1 MKKASVKKA
10 WVIGSGPN
18 GLTAAIVLA
27 QAGPSVTVLEAQ
39 ASIGGGT
46 RSAELTL
53 PGFIHDVCS
62 AAHPMAV
69 SSPAFAA
76 FPLGKFGLEWIE
88 PHAQLAHPLDDGSCI
103 LVHRSVEKTASQLG
117 RDEGRYC
124 RLMRPLAEKWR
135 ELAAD
140 VLAPAGFQRHPLLLA
155 RFGIRAPWPAT
166 IAARRRFR
174 TDRARALFAGMAA
187 HSMLPLEYPG
197 SAAFGWLMAFSAHGA
212 GWPIARGGSQAIAE
226 ALAAYFQSLGGE
238 IRCHSEVRSLGEFEA
253 GSLVLCDIT
262 PRQLLAL
269 AGKRLPDAY
278 RKKLEKYRY
287 GPGVFKL
294 DWALSRPIPWRSP
307 ECAQAATVHIGGS
320 LEEIAASER
329 APFAGAVCERPFVL
343 LAQPSLFDATRAPD
357 DQHTGWAYCHIPN
370 ASATDMSEWIENQV
384 ERFAPGFRATIL
396 SRHVSGPAELQRHNA
411 NLVGGDIGGGAQTL
425 QQLLFRHAGS
435 AYRVPLAGVYLCSSS
450 VAPGPGVHGMCGYH
464 AARRALADG

>member
-1 MKKASVKKA
+1 MKKA

-18 GLTAAIVLA
+18 GLTAGIVLA
-27 QAGPSVTVLEAQ
+27 QAGLNVTVLEAQ

-62 AAHPMAV
+62 AVHPMAV

-76 FPLGKFGLEWIE
+76 FPLRKFGLEWIE
-88 PHAQLAHPLDDGSCI
+88 PPAQLAHPLDDGSCI
-103 LVHRSVEKTASQLG
+103 LVHRSIEQTASQLG
-117 RDEGRYC
+117 RDEDRYC
-124 RLMRPLAEKWR
+124 RLVRPLAEKWC

-140 VLAPAGFQRHPLLLA
+140 VLAPAGLPSHPLLLA
-155 RFGIRAPWPAT
+155 RFGMRAPWPAT
-166 IAARRRFR
+166 LAARTQFR

-187 HSMLPLEYPG
+187 HSMVPLEYPG
-197 SAAFGWLMAFSAHGA
+197 SAGFGWLMAISAHGA
-212 GWPIARGGSQAIAE
+212 GWPIARGGSQAIAD
-226 ALAAYFQSLGGE
+226 ALAAYFRSLGGE

-269 AGKRLPDAY
+269 AGRRLPDAY
-278 RKKLEKYRY
+278 RKRLEKYRY

-294 DWALSRPIPWRSP
+294 DWALSHPIPWRSP
-307 ECAQAATVHIGGS
+307 ECAQSATVHIGGT
-320 LEEIAASER
+320 LEEIAAAER
-329 APFAGAVCERPFVL
+329 APASLTGTICKRPFVL

-357 DQHTGWAYCHIPN
+357 GKHTGWAYCHIPN
-370 ASATDMSEWIENQV
+370 GSAVDMSEWIENQV

-396 SRHVSGPAELQRHNA
+396 SRHVSGPAGLQRDNA
-411 NLVGGDIGGGAQTL
+411 NLVGGDICGGAQTL

-464 AARRALADG
+464 AARRALAKR

>member
-1 MKKASVKKA
+1 MKKA

-18 GLTAAIVLA
+18 GLTAGIVLA
-27 QAGPSVTVLEAQ
+27 QAGLNVTILEAQ

-62 AAHPMAV
+62 AVHPMAV

-88 PHAQLAHPLDDGSCI
+88 PPAQLAHPLDDGSCV
-103 LVHRSVEKTASQLG
+103 LVHRSIEQTASQLG

-124 RLMRPLAEKWR
+124 RLMRPLAEKWPD
-135 ELAAD
+135 LAAD
-140 VLAPAGFQRHPLLLA
+140 VLAPLGFPRHPLLLA

-166 IAARRRFR
+166 IAARHTFR

-197 SAAFGWLMAFSAHGA
+197 SAAFGWLMAFSAHGV
-212 GWPIARGGSQAIAE
+212 GWPIARGGSRAIAD
-226 ALAAYFQSLGGE
+226 ALAAYFQSLGGA
-238 IRCHSEVRSLGEFEA
+238 IRCHSEVRSLGDFEA

-269 AGKRLPDAY
+269 AEKRLPDGY

-329 APFAGAVCERPFVL
+329 APSAGAICERPFVL

-357 DQHTGWAYCHIPN
+357 GQHTGWAYCHVPN
-370 ASATDMSEWIENQV
+370 GSAVDMSERIENQV
-384 ERFAPGFRATIL
+384 ERFAPGFRATVL
-396 SRHVSGPAELQRHNA
+396 ARHVRGPADLQRDNA
-411 NLVGGDIGGGAQTL
+411 NLVGGDIGGGAQTM

-464 AARRALADG
+464 AARRALADR

>member
-1 MKKASVKKA
+1 MKKG

-27 QAGPSVTVLEAQ
+27 QAGLHVTVLEAQ

-46 RSAELTL
+46 RSAALTL

-62 AAHPMAV
+62 AVHPMAV

-76 FPLGKFGLEWIE
+76 FPLRKFGLEWIE
-88 PHAQLAHPLDDGSCI
+88 PPAQLAHPLDDGGCI
-103 LVHRSVEKTASQLG
+103 LVDRSIEETASQLG
-117 RDEGRYC
+117 GDESRYC
-124 RLMRPLAEKWR
+124 RLMRPLAEKWH

-140 VLAPAGFQRHPLLLA
+140 VLAPPGFQRHPLLLA
-155 RFGIRAPWPAT
+155 RFGMRAPWPAT
-166 IAARRRFR
+166 VAARTHFR

-197 SAAFGWLMAFSAHGA
+197 SAAFGWAFALSAHGA
-212 GWPIARGGSQAIAE
+212 GWPIARGGSQAIAD
-226 ALAAYFQSLGGE
+226 ALAAYFQSLGGT

-253 GSLVLCDIT
+253 GSLVLCDLT

-269 AGKRLPDAY
+269 AGRRLPDAY
-278 RKKLEKYRY
+278 RKRLERYRY

-329 APFAGAVCERPFVL
+329 APVSLTGVICERPFVL

-357 DQHTGWAYCHIPN
+357 GQHTGWAYCHIPN
-370 ASATDMSEWIENQV
+370 GSKVDMSEWIENQV
-384 ERFAPGFRATIL
+384 ERFAPGFRTTIL
-396 SRHVSGPAELQRHNA
+396 ARHVSGPAALEQDNA
-411 NLVGGDIGGGAQTL
+411 NLVGGDIGGGAQTM
-425 QQLLFRHAGS
+425 QQLLFRHTGS
-435 AYRVPLAGVYLCSSS
+435 AYRVPLAGIYLCSSS

-464 AARRALADG
+464 AARMALAQG